1 MEDQMKRNKTLI
13 MRLTD
18 EEDKTIRAKAGL
30 GEMTVSEY
38 VRLKIFPEL
47 VIEKCPQCG
56 SDLIDTVVSHNH
68 ISGGNPVQENQ
79 YSTYCPKCYWS
90 KYAED
95 ETLDEQV
102 ERRR

>member
-1 MEDQMKRNKTLI
+1 MKKNRNLI
-13 MRLTD
+13 FRLSD
-18 EEDKTIRAKAGL
+18 EEWKIIHDNAELGSITMSDYIRG
-30 GEMTVSEY
+30 
-38 VRLKIFPEL
+38 KIFSNQI
-47 VIEKCPQCG
+47 VEKCPQCG